1 MEAQL
6 IGNVEET
13 GLDDPRHRIL
23 LGAGTIMVSISAI
36 LAVATAMECH
46 RVGVQLHQETSWT
59 AELIYGAVLWL
70 WWAVVAYVLWQAGRR
85 WSGVL
90 RLSAASVGAQVAIAV
105 GVASIHMWLMGIMS
119 WSTALVWGV
128 DGPARYQA
136 WQFFQIQRIGLDI
149 VVYGLIWL
157 ACSAIHMQIVA
168 QRSSMDALALKQQ
181 LTAAQLGALQMQ
193 MEPHFLLNTLN
204 AITTLVDL
212 GRYDEAKET
221 LSRLNGM
228 LQSTLERRAP
238 IRVPLERELRL
249 VEDYLAIERVRF
261 ADRLTVDFEVDPA
274 ALDGLVPCFLLQ
286 PIVEN
291 SIRHGIAQREEE
303 GRIEAH
309 VECRD
314 HQLYMRVRDNGPGL
328 GGKRHPGYGIGLRN
342 TEERLRHFYQG
353 AYAFS
358 IREPEDGGF
367 EVSITI
373 PYERDMACV

>member
-6 IGNVEET
+6 TGNMEEA
-13 GLDDPRHRIL
+13 DVDRPRRRIL
-23 LGAGTIMVSISAI
+23 LGAGTITVSISAI
-36 LAVATAMECH
+36 LALATAMECH
-46 RVGVQLHQETSWT
+46 RVALQSDPNAPL
-59 AELIYGAVLWL
+59 APELIYGSVLWM
-70 WWAVVAYVLWQAGRR
+70 WWAAVAYLLWLAGRR
-85 WSGVL
+85 WPGVL
-90 RLSAASVGAQVAIAV
+90 RLSAASVAVQIAMAAAV
-105 GVASIHMWLMGIMS
+105 TTAHLYLMEVTS
-119 WSTALVWGV
+119 WATALMWG
-128 DGPARYQA
+128 DASQA
-136 WQFFQIQRIGLDI
+136 EYHIWQFFETKHITIDLF
-149 VVYGLIWL
+149 VYALIWL
-157 ACSAIHMQIVA
+157 ACSAIYMQLVA
-168 QRSSMDALALKQQ
+168 QRSTMHALALKQQ
-181 LTAAQLGALQMQ
+181 LTAAQLSALQMQ

-204 AITTLVDL
+204 AITTLVEL
-212 GRYDEAKET
+212 GRNDEAKQT

-261 ADRLTVDFEVDPA
+261 ADRLAVNFNVDPT

-291 SIRHGIAQREEE
+291 SIRHGVAQREEE

-309 VECRD
+309 VERRD

-328 GGKRHPGYGIGLRN
+328 GGKRQPGYGIGLRN
-342 TEERLRHFYQG
+342 TEERLRHFYEG
-353 AYAFS
+353 AYAFC

-373 PYERDMACV
+373 PYERELECV